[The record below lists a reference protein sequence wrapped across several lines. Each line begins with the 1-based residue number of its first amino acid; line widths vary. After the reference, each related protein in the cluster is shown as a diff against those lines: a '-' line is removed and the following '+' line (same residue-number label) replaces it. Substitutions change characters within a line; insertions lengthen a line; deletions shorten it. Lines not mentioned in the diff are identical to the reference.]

1 MKSTTKKL
9 GILLTLIFVGALAVV
24 VYSKSKEEVIE
35 KNVSV
40 LEGTQRKVS
49 MNSTDVENLK
59 IVNDDCISVTVK
71 DFYVTVKGKSVGD
84 AVITFGI
91 PGEDYTYKIHVKVL
105 SSQKISQIA
114 ERKIKQY
121 EIRQKSG
128 TKYFY
133 YDFNQDGIE
142 ELCLQDRIVYYD
154 YQKESLKTLKHDFKE
169 IYVSKKNKKIYVLF
183 CHPKERDC
191 FVYFSAIYEPSGT
204 DVFKLIDTG
213 TGFRSYTKKGFKE
226 YGTDKPYA
234 YYDDQYDQDDYDYED
249 MTEIEMKQRLK
260 QMIPGLKQVTW
271 KIHK

>member
-59 IVNDDCISVTVK
+59 IVNDDRVSVTAK

-91 PGEDYTYKIHVKVL
+91 PGEDYIYKIHVKVL

-121 EIRQKSG
+121 EKKLRSE
-128 TKYFY
+128 TRYFY

-154 YQKESLKTLKHDFKE
+154 Y
-169 IYVSKKNKKIYVLF
+169 
-183 CHPKERDC
+183 
-191 FVYFSAIYEPSGT
+191 
-204 DVFKLIDTG
+204 
-213 TGFRSYTKKGFKE
+213 
-226 YGTDKPYA
+226 
-234 YYDDQYDQDDYDYED
+234 
-249 MTEIEMKQRLK
+249 
-260 QMIPGLKQVTW
+260 
-271 KIHK
+271 HKDSCLL